1 MKLMEKMGFRTMGHS
16 YLGPDQRCGMSRH
29 DAPAQ
34 RLGLST
40 SLADQCVQF
49 DLVECDTRWIPEMN
63 TDVFAAHESNVR
75 RYGRSFPTVFTKAL
89 GATVHDEA
97 GKSYID
103 FLVGSGALNYGHNNP
118 NIIAPAI
125 EYLVGGNIL
134 LSLDMNTPAKREFI
148 EVFVDSILKPR
159 GLSYKIQFPGPTG
172 TNANEAALALA
183 RKYTGRSSV
192 MAFTNA
198 FHGMS
203 LGSLAVSGSASTKEM
218 GGVGR
223 HDVIRVPYD
232 GYPGRGFDSASY
244 IDYVL
249 GDPGSGIEKPA
260 AIILETI
267 QAEGGM
273 NTASAAWLTEIQR
286 ICRKHSVVLIVDDI
300 QAGAGRT
307 GEFFSFEFAKLEPDI
322 VCLSKSLSGSGNPLS
337 IVLIRPDMDI
347 WRPGEHSGTF
357 RGNNLAFV
365 TARAMC
371 KMWSDRHFTAGVE
384 RTAVKMQTHLDR
396 LVEKFPKCIEQKRG
410 RGLMAGLKCC
420 SHAFVSRVHDVAF
433 ENGLLIESSGPNRD
447 VIKLLPPITIT
458 DDELDHAIAILDNAL
473 GASQW

>member
-1 MKLMEKMGFRTMGHS
+1 
-16 YLGPDQRCGMSRH
+16 
-29 DAPAQ
+29 
-34 RLGLST
+34 
-40 SLADQCVQF
+40 
-49 DLVECDTRWIPEMN
+49 MN
-63 TDVFAAHESNVR
+63 TDVFTTYESNVR
-75 RYGRSFPTVFTKAL
+75 RYARSFPTVFTKAL
-89 GATVHDEA
+89 GATIWDEA
-97 GKSYID
+97 GNPYID

-125 EYLVGGNIL
+125 EYLVGKNIL
-134 LSLDMNTPAKREFI
+134 LSLDMYTVAKREFI

-203 LGSLAVSGSASTKEM
+203 LGSLAVSGSASTREL
-218 GGVGR
+218 GGVAR

-232 GYPGRGFDSASY
+232 GYPTQAFDSASY

-267 QAEGGM
+267 QAEGGL

-286 ICRKHSVVLIVDDI
+286 ICHAHGILLIVDDI

-307 GEFFSFEFAKLEPDI
+307 GDFFSFEFAKIDPDI
-322 VCLSKSLSGSGNPLS
+322 VCLSKSLSGSGSPFS
-337 IVLIRPDMDI
+337 IVLIRPDLDI
-347 WRPGEHSGTF
+347 WNPGEHSGTF

-371 KMWSDRHFTAGVE
+371 KMWSGRQFTAGVE
-384 RTAVKMQTHLDR
+384 RTAVKLQRHLDR
-396 LVEKFPKCIEQKRG
+396 LVAKFPKCIEQKRG
-410 RGLMAGLKCC
+410 RGLMAGLKCR
-420 SHAFVSRVHDVAF
+420 SQAVVGRVHDVAF
-433 ENGLLIESSGPNRD
+433 KNGLLIESSGPNRD
-447 VIKLLPPITIT
+447 VIKVLPPITIT
-458 DDELDHAIAILDNAL
+458 DDELDHGIAILDHAL
-473 GASQW
+473 KEQANGD

>member
-1 MKLMEKMGFRTMGHS
+1 MALSKKPVAVGLTRS
-16 YLGPDQRCGMSRH
+16 C
-29 DAPAQ
+29 DAY
-34 RLGLST
+34 
-40 SLADQCVQF
+40 VQM
-49 DLVECDTRWIPEMN
+49 DPKMN

-75 RYGRSFPTVFTKAL
+75 RYGRSFPTVFAKAL
-89 GATVHDEA
+89 GATIWDEA
-97 GKSYID
+97 GKGYID

-118 NIIAPAI
+118 SILTAGI
-125 EYLVGGNIL
+125 EYLAGGNIL
-134 LSLDMNTPAKREFI
+134 LSLDMHTAAKRDFI
-148 EVFVDSILKPR
+148 EVFVGSILKPR

-192 MAFTNA
+192 MAFSNA

-203 LGSLAVSGSASTKEM
+203 LGSLAVSGSASTKDL
-218 GGVGR
+218 GGVPR
-223 HDVIRVPYD
+223 HDVIRMPYD
-232 GYPGRGFDSASY
+232 GYPNEAFDSANY

-273 NTASAAWLTEIQR
+273 NSACTAWLAEIQR
-286 ICRKHSVVLIVDDI
+286 ICRKYGVVFIVDDI

-307 GEFFSFEFAKLEPDI
+307 GNFFSFEFAKIEPDI

-347 WRPGEHSGTF
+347 WKPGEHSGTF

-365 TARAMC
+365 TAGAMC
-371 KMWSDRHFTAGVE
+371 KMWSDKQFVAGVE
-384 RTAVKMQTHLDR
+384 RTAIKLQRQLDHL
-396 LVEKFPKCIEQKRG
+396 VTKFPNVIEQKRG
-410 RGLMAGLKCC
+410 RGLMAGLKCR
-420 SHAFVSRVHDVAF
+420 SHAVVGRVHDVAF

-447 VIKLLPPITIT
+447 VIKVLPPITIT
-458 DDELDHAIAILDNAL
+458 DDELDRGIGILNQAL
-473 GASQW
+473 QEQANGN

>member
-1 MKLMEKMGFRTMGHS
+1 
-16 YLGPDQRCGMSRH
+16 
-29 DAPAQ
+29 
-34 RLGLST
+34 
-40 SLADQCVQF
+40 
-49 DLVECDTRWIPEMN
+49 MN
-63 TDVFAAHESNVR
+63 TDVFAAHESSVR

-89 GATVHDEA
+89 GATIWDEA
-97 GKSYID
+97 GNTYLD

-118 NIIAPAI
+118 NILAPAI
-125 EYLVGGNIL
+125 EYLAGGNIL
-134 LSLDMNTPAKREFI
+134 LSLDMYTAAKRDFI
-148 EVFVDSILKPR
+148 EVFVDSILKRR

-172 TNANEAALALA
+172 TSANEAALALA

-203 LGSLAVSGSASTKEM
+203 LGSLAVSGSASTREL
-218 GGVGR
+218 GGVAR

-232 GYPGRGFDSASY
+232 GYPNRAFDSASY
-244 IDYVL
+244 INYVL

-286 ICRKHSVVLIVDDI
+286 ICRKHGVVLIVDDI

-307 GEFFSFEFAKLEPDI
+307 GDFFSFEFAKIEPDI
-322 VCLSKSLSGSGNPLS
+322 VCLSKSLSGLGNPLS
-337 IVLIRPDMDI
+337 IVLIRPDIDI
-347 WRPGEHSGTF
+347 WNPGEHSGTF

-365 TARAMC
+365 TAGAMC
-371 KMWSDRHFTAGVE
+371 KMWSDRQFTAGVE
-384 RTAVKMQTHLDR
+384 RTAIKLQGYLDR
-396 LVEKFPKCIEQKRG
+396 LVEKFPKVIEQKRG
-410 RGLMAGLKCC
+410 RGLMAGLKCR
-420 SHAFVSRVHDVAF
+420 SQADVGRVHDVAF

-447 VIKLLPPITIT
+447 VIKVLPPITIT
-458 DDELDHAIAILDNAL
+458 DDELEHAIAILDNAL
-473 GASQW
+473 QEQANGDCPSISSASDLAFGDQGTNRLNQHRGDHRNYER

>member
-1 MKLMEKMGFRTMGHS
+1 
-16 YLGPDQRCGMSRH
+16 
-29 DAPAQ
+29 
-34 RLGLST
+34 
-40 SLADQCVQF
+40 
-49 DLVECDTRWIPEMN
+49 MN

-75 RYGRSFPTVFTKAL
+75 RYGRSFPAVFTKAV
-89 GATVHDEA
+89 GATIWDET
-97 GKSYID
+97 GKTYID
-103 FLVGSGALNYGHNNP
+103 FLVGSGSLNYGHNNA

-125 EYLVGGNIL
+125 EYLAGGNIL
-134 LSLDMNTPAKREFI
+134 SSLDMYTAAKREFI

-203 LGSLAVSGSASTKEM
+203 LGSLAVSGSASTREL
-218 GGVGR
+218 GGVAR
-223 HDVIRVPYD
+223 HDVIRVPYE
-232 GYPGRGFDSASY
+232 GYPNQAFDSSSY
-244 IDYVL
+244 IDYIL

-273 NTASAAWLTEIQR
+273 NTASAAWLSEIQR
-286 ICRKHSVVLIVDDI
+286 SCRKHGVVLILDDI

-307 GEFFSFEFAKLEPDI
+307 GDFFSFEFAKIEPDI

-337 IVLIRPDMDI
+337 VVLIRPDLDI
-347 WRPGEHSGTF
+347 WKPGEHSGTF

-365 TARAMC
+365 TAGAMC
-371 KMWSDRHFTAGVE
+371 KMWSDRQFTAGVG
-384 RTAVKMQTHLDR
+384 RTTVKLQTHLDR
-396 LVEKFPKCIEQKRG
+396 LVEKFPELIEKKRG
-410 RGLMAGLKCC
+410 RGLMAGLKCR
-420 SHAFVSRVHDVAF
+420 SHDVVGRVHDLAF

-447 VIKLLPPITIT
+447 VIKILPPITIT
-458 DDELDHAIAILDNAL
+458 DGELDRAIAILNKAL
-473 GASQW
+473 QEQANGECPSI

>member
-1 MKLMEKMGFRTMGHS
+1 MNI
-16 YLGPDQRCGMSRH
+16 
-29 DAPAQ
+29 DAF
-34 RLGLST
+34 T
-40 SLADQCVQF
+40 
-49 DLVECDTRWIPEMN
+49 
-63 TDVFAAHESNVR
+63 AHESNVR
-75 RYGRSFPTVFTKAL
+75 RYGRSFPAVFTKAL
-89 GATVHDEA
+89 GATIWDEA
-97 GKSYID
+97 GKPFID

-118 NIIAPAI
+118 TIIAPAI
-125 EYLVGGNIL
+125 EYLVGENIL
-134 LSLDMNTPAKREFI
+134 LSLDMNTAAKREFI

-159 GLSYKIQFPGPTG
+159 WLSYKIQFTGPTG

-203 LGSLAVSGSASTKEM
+203 LGALAVSGSASTREL
-218 GGVGR
+218 GGVAR

-232 GYPGRGFDSASY
+232 GYPNQAFDSASY

-249 GDPGSGIEKPA
+249 SDSGSGIEKPA

-267 QAEGGM
+267 QAEGGL

-286 ICRKHSVVLIVDDI
+286 VCRTHGILLIVDDI

-322 VCLSKSLSGSGNPLS
+322 VCLSKSLSGSGSPFS
-337 IVLIRPDMDI
+337 IVLIRPEIDI
-347 WRPGEHSGTF
+347 WKPGEHSGTF

-365 TARAMC
+365 TAGAMC
-371 KMWSDRHFTAGVE
+371 KMWSDKQFTARVE
-384 RTAVKMQTHLDR
+384 RTAVKLQTHLDS
-396 LVEKFPKCIEQKRG
+396 LIAKFPKCIEQKRG
-410 RGLMAGLKCC
+410 RGLMAGLKCR
-420 SHAFVSRVHDVAF
+420 SQSVVGRVHDVAF

-447 VIKLLPPITIT
+447 VIKVLPPITIT
-458 DDELDHAIAILDNAL
+458 DDELDRGIAILDHAL
-473 GASQW
+473 QEQANGH

>member
-1 MKLMEKMGFRTMGHS
+1 
-16 YLGPDQRCGMSRH
+16 
-29 DAPAQ
+29 
-34 RLGLST
+34 
-40 SLADQCVQF
+40 
-49 DLVECDTRWIPEMN
+49 MN
-63 TDVFAAHESNVR
+63 TDVFTTYESSVR
-75 RYGRSFPTVFTKAL
+75 RYARSFPTVFTKAI
-89 GATVHDEA
+89 GTTIWDEA
-97 GKSYID
+97 GNPYID

-125 EYLVGGNIL
+125 EYLVGENIL
-134 LSLDMNTPAKREFI
+134 LSLDMYTVAKREFI

-203 LGSLAVSGSASTKEM
+203 LGSLAISGSASTREL
-218 GGVGR
+218 GGVAR

-232 GYPGRGFDSASY
+232 GYPNQAFDSASY
-244 IDYVL
+244 IDFVL

-267 QAEGGM
+267 QAEGGL
-273 NTASAAWLTEIQR
+273 NTASAAWLIEIQR
-286 ICRKHSVVLIVDDI
+286 ICRKHDVVLIVDDI

-307 GEFFSFEFAKLEPDI
+307 GDFFSFEFAKLEPDI
-322 VCLSKSLSGSGNPLS
+322 VCLSKSLSGSGSPFS
-337 IVLIRPDMDI
+337 IVLIRPEIDI
-347 WRPGEHSGTF
+347 WKPGEHSGTF

-371 KMWSDRHFTAGVE
+371 KMWSDGQFTAGVE
-384 RTAVKMQTHLDR
+384 RTAAKLQRHLDH
-396 LVEKFPKCIEQKRG
+396 LVAKFPNCIEQKRG
-410 RGLMAGLKCC
+410 RGLMAGLKCQ
-420 SHAFVSRVHDVAF
+420 SQAVVRRVQDVAF

-447 VIKLLPPITIT
+447 VIKVLPPITIT
-458 DDELDHAIAILDNAL
+458 DDDLEHGIAILDHAL
-473 GASQW
+473 QEQDNGDQPSI

>member
-1 MKLMEKMGFRTMGHS
+1 
-16 YLGPDQRCGMSRH
+16 
-29 DAPAQ
+29 
-34 RLGLST
+34 
-40 SLADQCVQF
+40 
-49 DLVECDTRWIPEMN
+49 MN
-63 TDVFAAHESNVR
+63 TDVFTAHESNVR

-89 GATVHDEA
+89 GATIQDEA
-97 GKSYID
+97 GKTYID

-125 EYLVGGNIL
+125 EYLAGGGIL
-134 LSLDMNTPAKREFI
+134 LSLDMYTAAKREFI

-192 MAFTNA
+192 MAFSNA

-203 LGSLAVSGSASTKEM
+203 LGSLAVSGSASTKDL
-218 GGVGR
+218 GGVPR

-232 GYPGRGFDSASY
+232 GYPNEAFDSASY
-244 IDYVL
+244 IDHVL

-273 NTASAAWLTEIQR
+273 NSASAAWLAEIQR
-286 ICRKHSVVLIVDDI
+286 ICRKHAVVMIVDDI

-307 GEFFSFEFAKLEPDI
+307 GQFFSFEFARIEPDI

-337 IVLIRPDMDI
+337 IVLIRPEIDI
-347 WRPGEHSGTF
+347 WNPGEHSGTF

-365 TARAMC
+365 TAGAMC
-371 KMWSDRHFTAGVE
+371 KMWSDRQFTASVE
-384 RTAVKMQTHLDR
+384 RAAVKLQAHLDR
-396 LVEKFPKCIEQKRG
+396 LVAKFPDSIEQKRG
-410 RGLMAGLKCC
+410 RGLMAGLKCR
-420 SHAFVSRVHDVAF
+420 SHTTVSHVHDFAF
-433 ENGLLIESSGPNRD
+433 GNGLLIESSGPNRD
-447 VIKLLPPITIT
+447 VIKVLPPITIT
-458 DDELDHAIAILDNAL
+458 DDELDRGIAILNQAL
-473 GASQW
+473 QEQANGNCPSISSASDLASCDQRADRLNPHCGDHRSPER

>member
-1 MKLMEKMGFRTMGHS
+1 
-16 YLGPDQRCGMSRH
+16 
-29 DAPAQ
+29 
-34 RLGLST
+34 
-40 SLADQCVQF
+40 
-49 DLVECDTRWIPEMN
+49 MN
-63 TDVFAAHESNVR
+63 TDVFAAHESNVC
-75 RYGRSFPTVFTKAL
+75 RYGRSFPTVFMKAL
-89 GATVHDEA
+89 GATIWDES
-97 GKSYID
+97 GKTYID
-103 FLVGSGALNYGHNNP
+103 FFVGSGALNYGHNNP

-125 EYLVGGNIL
+125 EYLAGGNIL
-134 LSLDMNTPAKREFI
+134 LSLDMYTAAKREFI

-203 LGSLAVSGSASTKEM
+203 LGSLAVSGSASTREL
-218 GGVGR
+218 GGVAR
-223 HDVIRVPYD
+223 HDVIRVPYE
-232 GYPGRGFDSASY
+232 GYPDRAFDSASY

-273 NTASAAWLTEIQR
+273 NTASAAWLTEMQR
-286 ICRKHSVVLIVDDI
+286 ICRKHGVIFIVDDI

-307 GEFFSFEFAKLEPDI
+307 GDFFSFEFAKIEPDI

-337 IVLIRPDMDI
+337 IVLIRPDIDV

-357 RGNNLAFV
+357 RGNNLGFV
-365 TARAMC
+365 TGGAMC
-371 KMWSDRHFTAGVE
+371 KMWSDRLFIAGIE
-384 RTAVKMQTHLDR
+384 RTASKLQRYLDR
-396 LVEKFPKCIEQKRG
+396 LVEKFPGIIEQKRG
-410 RGLMAGLKCC
+410 RGLMAGLKCR
-420 SHAFVSRVHDVAF
+420 SQATVGRVHDVAF

-447 VIKLLPPITIT
+447 VIKILPPITIT
-458 DDELDHAIAILDNAL
+458 DEELDRAIAILDHAL
-473 GASQW
+473 QE

>member
-1 MKLMEKMGFRTMGHS
+1 MNN
-16 YLGPDQRCGMSRH
+16 DN
-29 DAPAQ
+29 
-34 RLGLST
+34 
-40 SLADQCVQF
+40 
-49 DLVECDTRWIPEMN
+49 MN
-63 TDVFAAHESNVR
+63 TAAFVAYESNVR

-89 GATVHDEA
+89 GATIKDEI
-97 GKSYID
+97 GRTYID

-118 NIIAPAI
+118 HILAPAI
-125 EYLVGGNIL
+125 EYLAGENIL
-134 LSLDMNTPAKREFI
+134 LSLDMYTAAKRDFI
-148 EVFVDSILKPR
+148 EIFVDSILKPR

-203 LGSLAVSGSASTKEM
+203 LGSLAASGSASTRKL
-218 GGVGR
+218 GGVAR

-232 GYPGRGFDSASY
+232 GYPDRAFDSAGY

-249 GDPGSGIEKPA
+249 SDPGSGIEKPA

-286 ICRKHSVVLIVDDI
+286 ICRTHGVVLIVDDI
-300 QAGAGRT
+300 QAGSGRT
-307 GEFFSFEFAKLEPDI
+307 GDFFSFEFAKIEPDI

-337 IVLIRPDMDI
+337 IVLIRPDIDI
-347 WRPGEHSGTF
+347 WSPGEHSGTF

-365 TARAMC
+365 TAGAMC
-371 KMWSDRHFTAGVE
+371 NLWSDRQFTAGVE
-384 RTAVKMQTHLDR
+384 RTALKFQRHLDQ
-396 LVEKFPKCIEQKRG
+396 LIGNFPNCIEQKRG
-410 RGLMAGLKCC
+410 RGLMAGLKCR
-420 SHAFVSRVHDVAF
+420 SEILVSRVHDIAF
-433 ENGLLIESSGPNRD
+433 KNGLLIESSGPNRD
-447 VIKLLPPITIT
+447 VIKVLPPITIT
-458 DDELDHAIAILDNAL
+458 DDELDRGIAILNQAL
-473 GASQW
+473 QEKANGTCPSTSNPSHLASSD